1 MMKIANR
8 ICQILSIVL
17 AVASLVLFFTPFVS
31 LETTA
36 GSVSPVAA
44 QFAFGS
50 KVTIDGDAF
59 DMARSA
65 KLLFCFW
72 LTVIGALLG
81 GFSFKSKKLRYA
93 APVFGL
99 GAGIF
104 MLVKVFSAPINFVD
118 FRPLTVTGAEFTL
131 TAWLT
136 PICLLAFAVFA
147 IAYLLIDDYL
157 EVLASKG
164 AKKTIAKRIVLFFR
178 DYKSEVKKIVWP
190 NIREVLK
197 NTGIVLIMCLLIGV
211 FIWLLDFGLGKLLEL
226 ILGA

>member
-1 MMKIANR
+1 MKIANK

-17 AVASLVLFFTPFVS
+17 AVASLVLFFTSFVS
-31 LETTA
+31 FEANGNT
-36 GSVSPVAA
+36 VSPVAA
-44 QFAFGS
+44 QLAFGN
-50 KVTIDGDAF
+50 KIEVDGQSYQLAH
-59 DMARSA
+59 SV

-72 LTVIGALLG
+72 LTVIGVVSSAL
-81 GFSFKSKKLRYA
+81 SFKSKKFRYV
-93 APVFGL
+93 APAFGL

-104 MLVKVFSAPINFVD
+104 MLVVALSEPVKFVD
-118 FRPLTVTGAEFTL
+118 FRPFAAAGAKYTTSAL
-131 TAWLT
+131 LI
-136 PICLLAFAVFA
+136 PICLLAFAVVG

-164 AKKTIAKRIVLFFR
+164 AKKTILKRIVLFFR

-190 NIREVLK
+190 NIKDVLK
-197 NTGIVLIMCLLIGV
+197 NTGIVLIMCLLIGI